1 MKFVRP
7 RIIFLVYLS
16 GVIAFNAASITQ
28 RGNVGL
34 AMLMITLF
42 FESVCF
48 PTIVALG
55 IRGLGR
61 HSKVRHALYFDIL
74 LILMDNNPRREALA
88 GL

>member
-16 GVIAFNAASITQ
+16 GVIAFNAASITR
-28 RGNVGL
+28 RGNTGL
-34 AMLMITLF
+34 AMLMMTLF

-61 HSKVRHALYFDIL
+61 HSKVCPFHSDVLFVFNDL
-74 LILMDNNPRREALA
+74 HREALV

>member
-7 RIIFLVYLS
+7 RIIFLIYLS
-16 GVIAFNAASITQ
+16 GVIAFNSASITQ
-28 RGNVGL
+28 RGNTGL
-34 AMLMITLF
+34 SMLMLTLF

-61 HSKVRHALYFDIL
+61 HSKVRPLRL
-74 LILMDNNPRREALA
+74 T
-88 GL
+88 